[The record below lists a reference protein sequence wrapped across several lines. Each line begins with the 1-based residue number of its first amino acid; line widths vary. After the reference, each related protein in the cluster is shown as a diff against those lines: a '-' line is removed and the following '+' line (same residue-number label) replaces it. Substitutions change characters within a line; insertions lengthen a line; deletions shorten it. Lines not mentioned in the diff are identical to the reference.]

1 MSMAQKN
8 LGKPVRI
15 VEVYADNCL
24 SEFQRISAV
33 LPKYRMVAMDTEFP
47 GVIYKA
53 ADYKNQTQF
62 EYYDIM
68 RKNVHALKP
77 IQVGLTLADSQ
88 GNLPDFGTHTC
99 IWQFNL
105 SDFDIAKDLYAAD
118 SVALLRKQGIDFEK
132 NRREGIDSKV
142 FAALLLQSGMF
153 SNYSVTW
160 ITFHGSYDFAYLLK
174 LLIHPAPLPTRL
186 EEFMRLVNHYFG
198 TRVYDIK
205 HMMKSC
211 QGLFGGLERVSKA
224 LGVKRE
230 VGDCHQAGSDSLLT
244 MKTFVRMYAEHF
256 RNQNIHG
263 AYGGMLHD
271 LSTNKVDV
279 PTRSSY
285 EAVVLIRRNHRVNVF
300 PYNCQPIRRNYA
312 VNGFPYN
319 CQPYRN
325 GFPVYSN
332 LINPVYL

>member
-1 MSMAQKN
+1 MSMARQT
-8 LGKPVRI
+8 LAKPVRI
-15 VEVYADNCL
+15 VEVYADNCF
-24 SEFQRISAV
+24 SEFQRIRAV
-33 LPKYRMVAMDTEFP
+33 VPRYRIVAMDTEFP
-47 GVIYKA
+47 GVIFKP

-62 EYYDIM
+62 QYYDVM
-68 RKNVHALKP
+68 RRNVDALKP

-105 SDFDIAKDLYAAD
+105 SDFDVAKDLYAAD
-118 SVALLRKQGIDFEK
+118 SIALLRKQGIDLEK
-132 NRREGIDSKV
+132 NRREGIDSRV
-142 FAALLLQSGMF
+142 FAALLLQSGVVYNIDVAAQLGF
-153 SNYSVTW
+153 FYNYSVNW
-160 ITFHGSYDFAYLLK
+160 ITFHGSYDFAYLVK

-186 EEFMRLVNHYFG
+186 EEFMGLVNHFFG

-224 LGVKRE
+224 LGVERE

-244 MKTFVRMYAEHF
+244 MKTFVRMYAERF

-263 AYGGMLHD
+263 TYGGMLHD

-279 PTRSSY
+279 PIRGSY
-285 EAVVLIRRNHRVNVF
+285 EAVV
-300 PYNCQPIRRNYA
+300 PIA

-319 CQPYRN
+319 CQPYGN
-325 GFPVYSN
+325 EFPVYSN
-332 LINPVYL
+332 LINPVYF